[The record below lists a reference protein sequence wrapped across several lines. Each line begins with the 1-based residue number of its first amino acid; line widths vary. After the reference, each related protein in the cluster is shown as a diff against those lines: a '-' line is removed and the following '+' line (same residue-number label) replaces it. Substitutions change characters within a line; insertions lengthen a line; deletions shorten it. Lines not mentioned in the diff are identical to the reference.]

1 MLTISRSKRALAGA
15 TTDTGDDVLAGKSQF
30 ALFRSRYFMPL
41 FLTQFLGGFNDN
53 FFKSAMVILIT
64 YRLAD
69 LAHLDARILITA
81 AAGVFIFPYFAFSSL
96 AGQLADKYE
105 RSGLVRKIKIAE
117 IAIMSGAV
125 AGFQTGSIA
134 LLMTVLFLAGVQ
146 AAFFSPLKY
155 SILPQHLQKD
165 ELIGGNALIETG
177 TFLAILTGTIAGG
190 LSVLGEGGEHR
201 VSLLVEVIAVAGYWA
216 SRYIPPTRPID
227 PALQFRYNV
236 LKETIAIVRDVMPRR
251 DVFTAVIGGSWF
263 WFVGATFLSQFPTY
277 AKEVLG
283 ADATVATLFLAIFS
297 VGIGAGSLAC
307 NGLLKN
313 EISGRYVPWAAIGM
327 AAASVLLY
335 LASLREPPHSAVVID
350 VAAFLSSPLNLAVLA
365 CLFAISFFGGLYIVP
380 LYAIIQSRT
389 EENRMA
395 RVTACGNVSD
405 SFFMVTSSVG
415 TTILLELG
423 LSIPQIFLVTALLT
437 VLAAAIIRGAV
448 HERMERREGG

>member
-1 MLTISRSKRALAGA
+1 
-15 TTDTGDDVLAGKSQF
+15 
-30 ALFRSRYFMPL
+30 MPL

-69 LAHLDARILITA
+69 LAHVDARIIITA
-81 AAGVFIFPYFAFSSL
+81 AAGVFILPYFLFSSL

-105 RSGLVRKIKIAE
+105 RAGLVRKVKIAE
-117 IAIMSGAV
+117 IALMGGAV
-125 AGFQTGSIA
+125 AGFQAGSIP
-134 LLMTVLFLAGVQ
+134 LLMAVLFLAGVQ

-155 SILPQHLQKD
+155 SILPQHLKKE

-201 VSLLVEVIAVAGYWA
+201 VSLLVEAIAVAGYWA

-227 PALQFRYNV
+227 PGLEFRFNV
-236 LKETIAIVRDVMPRR
+236 LRETVAIVRDVMPRR
-251 DVFTAVIGGSWF
+251 DVFAAVVGGSWF

-277 AKEVLG
+277 ARDVLG
-283 ADATVATLFLAIFS
+283 ADAQVATLFLATFS
-297 VGIGAGSLAC
+297 VGIGMGSLAC

-313 EISGRYVPWAAIGM
+313 EISGRYVPWAAVGM
-327 AAASVLLY
+327 AVASMLLY
-335 LASLREPPHSAVVID
+335 LASLREPPHGAAVVG
-350 VAAFLSSPLNLAVLA
+350 VAAFLSSPPNLAVLV

-389 EENRMA
+389 EESRMA
-395 RVTACGNVSD
+395 TVTACGNVSD
-405 SFFMVTSSVG
+405 SFFMVMSSLG

-423 LSIPQIFLVTALLT
+423 LSIPQIFLVVAVLTA
-437 VLAAAIIRGAV
+437 VAAAVIRGAV
-448 HERMERREGG
+448 REGMTRKNG